1 MLDISQRSAF
11 RPRTGYLFLSVMLG
25 HLILVSA
32 QVQSKSGVPVLEA
45 VTFGVFSRVQ
55 HAVAT
60 VMGGARGAWTNY
72 ADLRGVR
79 TENEALRQKLADLE
93 VRLQGQRALA
103 ASAARLQELMD
114 LRSSTSLPTIA
125 AEVIGGNP
133 NPGMLTITI
142 DRGSAD
148 GVLADMAVIAPT
160 GIVGRIIAP
169 VASRAARVQLII
181 DRAAALGALT
191 ERARAGGMIVGTD
204 DDPPLRMELVSN
216 LSDVQAGDLVVA
228 SGVEGIYP
236 KGFAIG
242 TVESSDRGPGLHRL
256 ISVRPAVDFSSIEE
270 VLVVLVP
277 ARGATPDDP
286 GGAPSGGGK

>member
-1 MLDISQRSAF
+1 
-11 RPRTGYLFLSVMLG
+11 
-25 HLILVSA
+25 
-32 QVQSKSGVPVLEA
+32 
-45 VTFGVFSRVQ
+45 
-55 HAVAT
+55 
-60 VMGGARGAWTNY
+60 
-72 ADLRGVR
+72 
-79 TENEALRQKLADLE
+79 
-93 VRLQGQRALA
+93 
-103 ASAARLQELMD
+103 
-114 LRSSTSLPTIA
+114 
-125 AEVIGGNP
+125 
-133 NPGMLTITI
+133 
-142 DRGSAD
+142 
-148 GVLADMAVIAPT
+148 MAVIAPT

-286 GGAPSGGGK
+286 GGAPGGGGK